1 MLIATDRYGTVNMPK
16 FEFALS
22 SADTIR
28 EAGVVVSE
36 DFAQALSTIQAH
48 APVDEGD
55 LLLIGVPGFPPAQ
68 YQCIGVKE
76 STDGWVPVWKPQ
88 GPVN

>member
-1 MLIATDRYGTVNMPK
+1 MPK

-36 DFAQALSTIQAH
+36 DLAQALTTIQAH

-55 LLLIGVPGFPPAQ
+55 LLLIGVPGFPPIQ
-68 YQCIGVKE
+68 YQCVGIE
-76 STDGWVPVWKPQ
+76 ERSEGWVPVWRPQ
-88 GPVN
+88 GTVS